1 MDIKE
6 INYQKKYIEATKTI
20 DRLTSDNVNLH
31 AELDNFK
38 DFVEQEEIKR
48 NDFIDQLQ
56 SQVKDL
62 SEKLGLLLKEL

>member
-62 SEKLGLLLKEL
+62 SEKLGLILKEL

>member
-56 SQVKDL
+56 DQVKDL
-62 SEKLGLLLKEL
+62 GEKLGLILKEL

>member
-6 INYQKKYIEATKTI
+6 INYQKKYIEATI

-56 SQVKDL
+56 DQVKDL
-62 SEKLGLLLKEL
+62 SEKLGLILKEL

>member
-56 SQVKDL
+56 DQVKDL
-62 SEKLGLLLKEL
+62 SEKLGLILKEL

>member
-6 INYQKKYIEATKTI
+6 INYQKEYIEATKTI

-56 SQVKDL
+56 DQVKDL
-62 SEKLGLLLKEL
+62 SEKLGLILKEL

>member
-6 INYQKKYIEATKTI
+6 INYQKEYIKATKTI

-62 SEKLGLLLKEL
+62 SEKLGLILKEL

>member
-38 DFVEQEEIKR
+38 DFVEQQEIKR

-62 SEKLGLLLKEL
+62 SEKLGLILKEL

>member
-6 INYQKKYIEATKTI
+6 INYQRKYIEATKTI

-56 SQVKDL
+56 DQVKDL
-62 SEKLGLLLKEL
+62 SEKLGLILKEL